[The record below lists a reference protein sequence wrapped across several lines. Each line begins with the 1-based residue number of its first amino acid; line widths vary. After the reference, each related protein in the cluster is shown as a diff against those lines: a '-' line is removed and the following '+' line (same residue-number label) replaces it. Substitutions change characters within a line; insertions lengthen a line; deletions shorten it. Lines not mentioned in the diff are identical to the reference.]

1 VEGRGAL
8 MSTFT
13 DQVNLSRRTATYEVE
28 VVAEGKKVAL
38 FIGTVFRLGGEA
50 T

>member
-1 VEGRGAL
+1 
-8 MSTFT
+8 MCTFA

-28 VVAEGKKVAL
+28 VVAEGQKVAL
-38 FIGTVFRLGGEA
+38 FIGTVFRSGSEA

>member
-1 VEGRGAL
+1 
-8 MSTFT
+8 MCTFT

-50 T
+50 A